1 MATNLEL
8 HEAPR
13 KVMAKSVEKPF
24 SIIGL
29 LAVSGGDKKKTLPT
43 NKPKPFNKGRSSTV
57 ETHYKSTHDLL
68 PPHKRKM
75 VVNIEDNVE
84 PAGSSLVN
92 FSNFGGPLIWMSLSQ
107 EIDHVI
113 LSKDWESIQKKGLAD
128 LESTMSILAGETN
141 DLGTLDDV
149 MVDGFIKTQRF
160 IEASNVDAGLEGPQM
175 PPFPSISHSS
185 HIDAYVCCFQNARV
199 VNATLEV
206 VCLILFKM
214 ARVTKSS
221 NTNKSLRLVLVSGN
235 HHKSSPSR
243 SLPHF
248 LGFFC
253 THSTWTAE
261 GTKAS

>member
-1 MATNLEL
+1 MNYIIELINKIGDAIPCQLILQFVDKDWESVLGVLIICVLLFLLDLSETNMNN
-8 HEAPR
+8 PFFIG

-128 LESTMSILAGETN
+128 LESTMSILAGVKE
-141 DLGTLDDV
+141 
-149 MVDGFIKTQRF
+149 
-160 IEASNVDAGLEGPQM
+160 
-175 PPFPSISHSS
+175 
-185 HIDAYVCCFQNARV
+185 Y
-199 VNATLEV
+199 
-206 VCLILFKM
+206 LIHF
-214 ARVTKSS
+214 T
-221 NTNKSLRLVLVSGN
+221 SG
-235 HHKSSPSR
+235 
-243 SLPHF
+243 
-248 LGFFC
+248 
-253 THSTWTAE
+253 
-261 GTKAS
+261 

>member
-1 MATNLEL
+1 ML
-8 HEAPR
+8 
-13 KVMAKSVEKPF
+13 F
-24 SIIGL
+24 
-29 LAVSGGDKKKTLPT
+29 
-43 NKPKPFNKGRSSTV
+43 
-57 ETHYKSTHDLL
+57 
-68 PPHKRKM
+68 
-75 VVNIEDNVE
+75 
-84 PAGSSLVN
+84 
-92 FSNFGGPLIWMSLSQ
+92 LIYF
-107 EIDHVI
+107 
-113 LSKDWESIQKKGLAD
+113 
-128 LESTMSILAGETN
+128 MSILPWKCVLIYLLSFLAIYCVG
-141 DLGTLDDV
+141 
-149 MVDGFIKTQRF
+149 MFFFIFPRYHF
-160 IEASNVDAGLEGPQM
+160 IFLIDIILCAHFLLFFLCINILFSFLLLINFSAYFFFFYVQ